1 MSTETDKIKRKLLV
15 KYPTFGS
22 IIANLD
28 FQPSNSIDTAD
39 TDGKVLL
46 YNPDFLNN
54 LNENQQIFLFAHEV
68 CHVAF
73 DHIFRSE
80 GKDKDTWDTAAD
92 AVTNA
97 LLVQD
102 GLTMIDGGVNIPE
115 AINYDVEEMY
125 NKLLKEKQQSQ
136 GASSSQGKQNDK
148 ANQGEQGQANSS
160 GNQPNDKQN
169 SQSSQGQKGSQ
180 ESKATANSKASQK
193 QQGAQNN
200 QENQISQKCQTQQ
213 DLNGQAE
220 QNGKADV
227 GHDTHSLWDKAI
239 EDRKKELEQ
248 EKSEG
253 EKGDKTESSDTKKES
268 SNAKSEDVKQEEQKQ
283 ENSNDDSNN
292 TQKAKDKK
300 EQEKKVKDK
309 NKAKGK
315 NKFVEQG
322 EKETFK
328 QNRIERKKRL
338 QELSKELAKQS
349 SQEAGNEIQ
358 REGKKLSDIG
368 ISAPLIDWRRLLRQA
383 IKFDEEWTR
392 KNARMRDGF
401 FRHRLEQIPIPETE
415 IVLDTSGSVSEILL
429 KNFLRECKNIL
440 ENSRVKVGCF
450 NTEFHGF
457 TEIKHIEDI
466 DNMQFPIGGGTNFDA
481 AVKAFSRRACNKI
494 IFTDGQAPMPKE
506 TVRNVIWIVFG
517 NEKIKPKGGR
527 VISITGEQLQKLCT
541 FVKED
546 VEVDR

>member
-1 MSTETDKIKRKLLV
+1 
-15 KYPTFGS
+15 
-22 IIANLD
+22 
-28 FQPSNSIDTAD
+28 
-39 TDGKVLL
+39 
-46 YNPDFLNN
+46 
-54 LNENQQIFLFAHEV
+54 
-68 CHVAF
+68 
-73 DHIFRSE
+73 
-80 GKDKDTWDTAAD
+80 
-92 AVTNA
+92 
-97 LLVQD
+97 
-102 GLTMIDGGVNIPE
+102 MIDGGVNIPE

-136 GASSSQGKQNDK
+136 GASSSQEQQN
-148 ANQGEQGQANSS
+148 
-160 GNQPNDKQN
+160 
-169 SQSSQGQKGSQ
+169 SQ
-180 ESKATANSKASQK
+180 ESKATANSQASQK

-200 QENQISQKCQTQQ
+200 QENQISQKGQTQQ
-213 DLNGQAE
+213 DLNGHTE
-220 QNGKADV
+220 QNEKADV

-248 EKSEG
+248 EKSQG

-328 QNRIERKKRL
+328 QNKLERKKRL

-440 ENSRVKVGCF
+440 ETSRVKVGCF

-466 DNMQFPIGGGTNFDA
+466 DNMRFPIGGGTNFGA

-541 FVKED
+541 FVKKD

>member
-1 MSTETDKIKRKLLV
+1 MSTETDKIKRKLLA

-28 FQPSNSIDTAD
+28 FQPSNSIDTAG

-80 GKDKDTWDTAAD
+80 GKDKDTWNTAAD

-136 GASSSQGKQNDK
+136 GASSSQEQQN
-148 ANQGEQGQANSS
+148 
-160 GNQPNDKQN
+160 
-169 SQSSQGQKGSQ
+169 SQ
-180 ESKATANSKASQK
+180 ESKATANSQASQK

-200 QENQISQKCQTQQ
+200 QENQISQKGQTQQ
-213 DLNGQAE
+213 DLNGHTE
-220 QNGKADV
+220 QNEKADV

-328 QNRIERKKRL
+328 QNKLERKKRL

-440 ENSRVKVGCF
+440 ETSRVKVGCF

-466 DNMQFPIGGGTNFDA
+466 DNMRFPIGGGTNFDA

-541 FVKED
+541 FVKKD

>member
-28 FQPSNSIDTAD
+28 FQPSNSIDTAG

-80 GKDKDTWDTAAD
+80 GKDKDTWNTAAD

-136 GASSSQGKQNDK
+136 GASSSQEQQN
-148 ANQGEQGQANSS
+148 
-160 GNQPNDKQN
+160 
-169 SQSSQGQKGSQ
+169 SQ
-180 ESKATANSKASQK
+180 ESKSTANSQASQK

-200 QENQISQKCQTQQ
+200 QENQISQKGQTQQ
-213 DLNGQAE
+213 DLNGHTE
-220 QNGKADV
+220 QNEKADV

-328 QNRIERKKRL
+328 QNKLERKKRL

>member
-28 FQPSNSIDTAD
+28 FQPSNSIDTAG

-54 LNENQQIFLFAHEV
+54 LNENQQLFLFAHEV
-68 CHVAF
+68 CHIAF

-80 GKDKDTWDTAAD
+80 GKDKDTWNTAAD

-136 GASSSQGKQNDK
+136 GASSSQEQQN
-148 ANQGEQGQANSS
+148 
-160 GNQPNDKQN
+160 
-169 SQSSQGQKGSQ
+169 SQ
-180 ESKATANSKASQK
+180 ESKATANSQASQK
-193 QQGAQNN
+193 QQGSQEN
-200 QENQISQKCQTQQ
+200 QENQTSQKGQTQQ

-239 EDRKKELEQ
+239 EERKKELEQ
-248 EKSEG
+248 EKSER
-253 EKGDKTESSDTKKES
+253 EKADKKDSSDTKKES
-268 SNAKSEDVKQEEQKQ
+268 SNAKNEDVKPEEQKQ
-283 ENSNDDSNN
+283 EKSNN
-292 TQKAKDKK
+292 DSSNNQKAKDKK
-300 EQEKKVKDK
+300 TEENEANNKVKD
-309 NKAKGK
+309 K

-328 QNRIERKKRL
+328 QNKIERKKRL

-349 SQEAGNEIQ
+349 SKEAGNEIQ

-494 IFTDGQAPMPKE
+494 IFTDGKAPMPKE

-541 FVKED
+541 FVKKD
-546 VEVDR
+546 MEVDR

>member
-1 MSTETDKIKRKLLV
+1 MSTETDKIKRKLLI

-28 FQPSNSIDTAD
+28 FQSSNSIDTAD

-73 DHIFRSE
+73 DHIMRRE
-80 GKDKDTWDTAAD
+80 GKDKDTWNTAAD

-97 LLVQD
+97 LLVHD
-102 GLTMIDGGVNIPE
+102 GLTMIDGGANIPE

-125 NKLLKEKQQSQ
+125 NKLLKEKQQKQ
-136 GASSSQGKQNDK
+136 GAPSSQEQQN
-148 ANQGEQGQANSS
+148 
-160 GNQPNDKQN
+160 
-169 SQSSQGQKGSQ
+169 SQ
-180 ESKATANSKASQK
+180 ESKSTANSQASQK

-200 QENQISQKCQTQQ
+200 QENQISQKGQTQQ
-213 DLNGQAE
+213 DLNGHTE
-220 QNGKADV
+220 QNEKADV

-328 QNRIERKKRL
+328 QNKLERKKRL

-401 FRHRLEQIPIPETE
+401 FRHRLEQIPISETE

>member
-28 FQPSNSIDTAD
+28 FQPSNSIDTAG

-80 GKDKDTWDTAAD
+80 GKDKDSWNTAAD

-102 GLTMIDGGVNIPE
+102 GLTMIDGVVNIPE

-136 GASSSQGKQNDK
+136 GASSSQEQQN
-148 ANQGEQGQANSS
+148 
-160 GNQPNDKQN
+160 
-169 SQSSQGQKGSQ
+169 SQ
-180 ESKATANSKASQK
+180 ESKATANSQASQK
-193 QQGAQNN
+193 QQGSQEN
-200 QENQISQKCQTQQ
+200 QENQTSQKGQAQQ
-213 DLNGQAE
+213 DLNGHTE
-220 QNGKADV
+220 QNEKADV

-253 EKGDKTESSDTKKES
+253 EKGDRTESSDTKKES
-268 SNAKSEDVKQEEQKQ
+268 SNPKSEDVKPEEQKQ
-283 ENSNDDSNN
+283 EKSNDDSNN
-292 TQKAKDKK
+292 NQKAKDKK

-309 NKAKGK
+309 NKAKKK
-315 NKFVEQG
+315 NEFVKQG
-322 EKETFK
+322 ERETFK

-358 REGKKLSDIG
+358 REGKKISDIG
-368 ISAPLIDWRRLLRQA
+368 ISLPLIDWRRLLRQA

-401 FRHRLEQIPIPETE
+401 FRYRLEQIPIPETE

-506 TVRNVIWIVFG
+506 TVRNVIWIVFS

-541 FVKED
+541 FVKKD

>member
-253 EKGDKTESSDTKKES
+253 EKADKKDSSNTKKES
-268 SNAKSEDVKQEEQKQ
+268 SNAKSEDVKPEEQKQ
-283 ENSNDDSNN
+283 EKSNDDSSNN
-292 TQKAKDKK
+292 QKAKDKK

-309 NKAKGK
+309 NKAKEK
-315 NKFVEQG
+315 NEFVKQG
-322 EKETFK
+322 ERETFK

-466 DNMQFPIGGGTNFDA
+466 DNMRFPIGGGTNFDA

-546 VEVDR
+546 IEVDR

>member
-15 KYPTFGS
+15 KYPIFGS

-28 FQPSNSIDTAD
+28 FQPSNSIDTAG

-54 LNENQQIFLFAHEV
+54 LNENQKIFLFAHEV
-68 CHVAF
+68 CHIAF

-80 GKDKDTWDTAAD
+80 GKDKDTWNTAAD
-92 AVTNA
+92 AVTNE

-148 ANQGEQGQANSS
+148 ANQGKQGQANSS
-160 GNQPNDKQN
+160 GSQSNDEQN
-169 SQSSQGQKGSQ
+169 SQSSQGQQGSQ
-180 ESKATANSKASQK
+180 ENQEK
-193 QQGAQNN
+193 QGSQNN
-200 QENQISQKCQTQQ
+200 QENQTSQKGQAQQ
-213 DLNGQAE
+213 DLNGHTE
-220 QNGKADV
+220 QNEKADV

-268 SNAKSEDVKQEEQKQ
+268 SNAKNEDVKPEEQKQ
-283 ENSNDDSNN
+283 EKSNDDSNN
-292 TQKAKDKK
+292 NQKAKDKK

-309 NKAKGK
+309 NKAKEK
-315 NKFVEQG
+315 NKFVKQG
-322 EKETFK
+322 ERETFK

-546 VEVDR
+546 IEVDR

>member
-28 FQPSNSIDTAD
+28 FQPSNSIDTAG

-80 GKDKDTWDTAAD
+80 GRDKDTWNTAAD

-102 GLTMIDGGVNIPE
+102 GLTMIDRGVNIPE

-136 GASSSQGKQNDK
+136 GASSSQEQQN
-148 ANQGEQGQANSS
+148 
-160 GNQPNDKQN
+160 
-169 SQSSQGQKGSQ
+169 SQ
-180 ESKATANSKASQK
+180 ESKATANSQASQK
-193 QQGAQNN
+193 QQGSQNN
-200 QENQISQKCQTQQ
+200 QENLISQKGQTQQ
-213 DLNGQAE
+213 DSNGQAE

-253 EKGDKTESSDTKKES
+253 EKGDRTESSDTKKES
-268 SNAKSEDVKQEEQKQ
+268 SNPKSEDVKPEEQKQ

-292 TQKAKDKK
+292 NQKAKDKK
-300 EQEKKVKDK
+300 TEENEANNKVKD
-309 NKAKGK
+309 K

-322 EKETFK
+322 ERETFK

-349 SQEAGNEIQ
+349 SQEVGNEIQ

-368 ISAPLIDWRRLLRQA
+368 ISASLIDWRRLLRQA

-401 FRHRLEQIPIPETE
+401 FRHKLEQIPIPETE

-440 ENSRVKVGCF
+440 ENSKVKVGCF

-466 DNMQFPIGGGTNFDA
+466 DNMRFPIGGGTNFDA

-506 TVRNVIWIVFG
+506 TVRNVIWIVFN

>member
-1 MSTETDKIKRKLLV
+1 MSTQIVKIKRKLLS
-15 KYPTFGS
+15 KYPIFGS
-22 IIANLD
+22 VIANLD
-28 FQPSNSIDTAD
+28 FKPSYDIKTAG

-46 YNPDFLNN
+46 YNPDFLDK
-54 LNENQQIFLFAHEV
+54 LDISQQIFLFAHEV

-73 DHIFRSE
+73 DHIMRRE
-80 GKDKDTWDTAAD
+80 GKDKDTWNTAAD

-97 LLVQD
+97 LLVHD

-125 NKLLKEKQQSQ
+125 NKLLKEKQQKQ
-136 GASSSQGKQNDK
+136 GAPSSQGKQNNK
-148 ANQGEQGQANSS
+148 ANQGEQGQSNSQ
-160 GNQPNDKQN
+160 GRQPNDEQN
-169 SQSSQGQKGSQ
+169 SQNSQGQQGSQENQEQQNLQ
-180 ESKATANSKASQK
+180 ESKATSNS
-193 QQGAQNN
+193 QG
-200 QENQISQKCQTQQ
+200 SKTQQ
-213 DLNGQAE
+213 DLNGHAE

-227 GHDTHSLWDKAI
+227 GHDTHGLWDKAI
-239 EDRKKELEQ
+239 EERKKELEQ

-253 EKGDKTESSDTKKES
+253 EKADKKDSSDTKKES
-268 SNAKSEDVKQEEQKQ
+268 SNAKNEDVKPEEQKQ
-283 ENSNDDSNN
+283 EKSNSDSSNN
-292 TQKAKDKK
+292 QKAKDKK
-300 EQEKKVKDK
+300 TEENEANNKVKD
-309 NKAKGK
+309 K

-322 EKETFK
+322 ERETFK

-466 DNMQFPIGGGTNFDA
+466 DNMRFPIGGGTDFDA

-541 FVKED
+541 FVKKE

>member
-28 FQPSNSIDTAD
+28 FQPSNSIDTAG

-54 LNENQQIFLFAHEV
+54 LNENQQLFLFAHEV
-68 CHVAF
+68 CHIAF

-80 GKDKDTWDTAAD
+80 GKDKDTWNTAAD

-97 LLVQD
+97 LLVHD

-136 GASSSQGKQNDK
+136 GAQSNQGKQNDK
-148 ANQGEQGQANSS
+148 AKKGEQGQANSS
-160 GNQPNDKQN
+160 GNQPNDEQN
-169 SQSSQGQKGSQ
+169 SQSSQGQQCSQ
-180 ESKATANSKASQK
+180 E
-193 QQGAQNN
+193 N
-200 QENQISQKCQTQQ
+200 QENQTSQKSQAQQ

-220 QNGKADV
+220 QNGNADV

-239 EDRKKELEQ
+239 KERKKELEQ

-253 EKGDKTESSDTKKES
+253 EKADKKDSSDTKKES
-268 SNAKSEDVKQEEQKQ
+268 SNAKNEDVKPEEQKQ
-283 ENSNDDSNN
+283 EKSNN
-292 TQKAKDKK
+292 DSSNNQKAKDKK
-300 EQEKKVKDK
+300 TEENEANNKVKD
-309 NKAKGK
+309 K

-322 EKETFK
+322 ERETFK
-328 QNRIERKKRL
+328 QNKIERKKRL

-349 SQEAGNEIQ
+349 SKEAGNEIQ

-466 DNMQFPIGGGTNFDA
+466 DNMRFPIGGGTNFDA

-494 IFTDGQAPMPKE
+494 IFTDGQATMPKE

-527 VISITGEQLQKLCT
+527 VISITGKQLQKLCT
-541 FVKED
+541 FVKKD
-546 VEVDR
+546 IEVDR

>member
-28 FQPSNSIDTAD
+28 FQQSNSIDTAG

-68 CHVAF
+68 CHIAF

-80 GKDKDTWDTAAD
+80 GRDKDTWNTAAD

-136 GASSSQGKQNDK
+136 GASSSQEQQN
-148 ANQGEQGQANSS
+148 
-160 GNQPNDKQN
+160 
-169 SQSSQGQKGSQ
+169 SQ
-180 ESKATANSKASQK
+180 ESKATANSQASQK
-193 QQGAQNN
+193 QQGSQNN
-200 QENQISQKCQTQQ
+200 QENQISQKGQTQQ
-213 DLNGQAE
+213 DSNGQAE

-253 EKGDKTESSDTKKES
+253 EKGDRTESSDTKKES
-268 SNAKSEDVKQEEQKQ
+268 SNPKSEDVKPEEQKQ
-283 ENSNDDSNN
+283 EKSNDDSNN
-292 TQKAKDKK
+292 NQKAKDKK

-309 NKAKGK
+309 NKAKEK
-315 NKFVEQG
+315 NEFVKQG
-322 EKETFK
+322 ERETFK

-358 REGKKLSDIG
+358 REGKKISDIG
-368 ISAPLIDWRRLLRQA
+368 ISLPLIDWRRLLRQA

-401 FRHRLEQIPIPETE
+401 FRYRLEQIPIPETE

-494 IFTDGQAPMPKE
+494 IFTDGEAPMPKE
-506 TVRNVIWIVFG
+506 TVRNVIWIVFS

-541 FVKED
+541 FVKKD